1 MPTAA
6 EIDGLA
12 AETPVQNVNVV
23 IAKPMLEKGRCIL
36 GRSNQAQVIL
46 NMQVHKS
53 PEDFKFQVRQAQAEF
68 SEQSCTDAVAP
79 FYGGRSDDYF
89 SGLSCSHV
97 VFMHELPLQCKT
109 CLRVQVE

>member
-12 AETPVQNVNVV
+12 AKNPVQNVNVV
-23 IAKPMLEKGRCIL
+23 IAKPMLEKGRYIP
-36 GRSNQAQVIL
+36 GRSYQAQVIL
-46 NMQVHKS
+46 NTQVHKS
-53 PEDFKFQVRQAQAEF
+53 PEDFKFQVGQARAEF